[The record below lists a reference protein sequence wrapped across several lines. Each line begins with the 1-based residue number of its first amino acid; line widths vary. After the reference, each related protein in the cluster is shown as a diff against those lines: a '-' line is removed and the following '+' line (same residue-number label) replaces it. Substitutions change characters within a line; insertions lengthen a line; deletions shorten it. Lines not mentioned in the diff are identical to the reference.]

1 MSRDASGAW
10 MTGGGSSELSGSSPS
25 SDYRRQLR
33 AQCLDQHNRLQQ
45 HHRGAPRGPPVRSST
60 FRAGE
65 DVGIRER
72 WSRDQQVG
80 PLAAERSGSPGEL
93 RRSNS
98 SLELDRGSGSADA
111 GMMRRDYGSVNSL
124 DKVDCFSTIL
134 RNYRQSIEDGLQ
146 HAGGTLHEK
155 LSVRHRDRS
164 GSHSGVVP
172 SFSDSS
178 PKSSATTVDS
188 RPPPVYNGFLQPS
201 DELGS
206 LVCPAVSSPK
216 SKSQKSKDRK
226 ARSESGGG
234 GGSLFRKLR
243 GVKSDPYS
251 GSEAKA
257 KVQPDS
263 LSSGGSDPK
272 LEDRIRRKAFC
283 HYDCQSIG
291 VNLSE
296 VIRLRTGSGGSE
308 TCLLKRTNT
317 STGASAASAAALR
330 GLSTLSNGHQ
340 GTSV

>member
-1 MSRDASGAW
+1 MKGDDWLAAMSRD
-10 MTGGGSSELSGSSPS
+10 GSASSPS

-33 AQCLDQHNRLQQ
+33 AQCLDQHSRLQQ
-45 HHRGAPRGPPVRSST
+45 QHGGPSVRRPPVRSST
-60 FRAGE
+60 FRAADE
-65 DVGIRER
+65 EVGLRER
-72 WSRDQQVG
+72 HWTHDHG
-80 PLAAERSGSPGEL
+80 PPAPQYSALH
-93 RRSNS
+93 RSNS
-98 SLELDRGSGSADA
+98 SLELDRGFGSADPGGA
-111 GMMRRDYGSVNSL
+111 EVMRRDYGSVNSL

-146 HAGGTLHEK
+146 HAGGTLEK
-155 LSVRHRDRS
+155 LSGRHRDRC

-172 SFSDSS
+172 SSLLDSS
-178 PKSSATTVDS
+178 PRSSSTLHS
-188 RPPPVYNGFLQPS
+188 RPPVHNGFLQPS

-206 LVCPAVSSPK
+206 LLSPAVLSPK
-216 SKSQKSKDRK
+216 SKSHKSKDRK
-226 ARSESGGG
+226 TRSESGGG
-234 GGSLFRKLR
+234 GGSGSLFRKLR

-251 GSEAKA
+251 GSETKA

-296 VIRLRTGSGGSE
+296 VVRLRSGSGSSE

-317 STGASAASAAALR
+317 STGASAASAALK
-330 GLSTLSNGHQ
+330 GLSE
-340 GTSV
+340 V